1 MTWLKNWGRQRESRQ
16 CIWKRSSKVTIIPGR
31 LPYVAIYCYLLPS
44 TDHGRQRSRPS
55 TWGLRWSCKMM
66 ARLENLPV
74 FRRLWNHKNHH
85 PLGYVI
91 LMSHTHIYIIYI
103 HIHIHIHIY
112 IYYIHIIYIYIMSAK
127 MAHVWSQMIHNY
139 PMIRLNQRWS
149 WQDDRAGR
157 KGRRPRPS
165 DEYHAESLH
174 QGRIL
179 QDLPWF
185 SWWIHI
191 PSHSKGSYGSTS
203 STHKKWRIHCDFLS
217 RCEVDAGVTPLLTP

>member
-1 MTWLKNWGRQRESRQ
+1 
-16 CIWKRSSKVTIIPGR
+16 
-31 LPYVAIYCYLLPS
+31 
-44 TDHGRQRSRPS
+44 
-55 TWGLRWSCKMM
+55 
-66 ARLENLPV
+66 
-74 FRRLWNHKNHH
+74 
-85 PLGYVI
+85 
-91 LMSHTHIYIIYI
+91 
-103 HIHIHIHIY
+103 
-112 IYYIHIIYIYIMSAK
+112 MSAK

-185 SWWIHI
+185 WWWIHI

-217 RCEVDAGVTPLLTP
+217 RCEVDAGVTPLLTPKKNWLLEVWTGGLWLSSEAALKDNLPKDTIDRRIKAFTASSATEGDVERFGDGEDLLVKIYWRRWNIDGLSMTVMNLHWWYLRIEMSIWHPNRSFWTK